1 MGEIPCG
8 CNSTSTI
15 DQTSDVSIAF
25 IFLDFRLEVYICTPI
40 DRTLADPNNTLAWA
54 RVDNQQNAVINMI
67 YGIIDESENEVK
79 DDNASKIVIQDENN
93 YFKVTT
99 IAPNPSLYKNTIKFN
114 GYKNNNSSNA
124 VKSSDSEKVK
134 NTISVY
140 GSTVRPEPMFNPFV
154 DLLNI
159 EKFKGMNLLLAFKF
173 SWQRK

>member
-1 MGEIPCG
+1 M
-8 CNSTSTI
+8 
-15 DQTSDVSIAF
+15 
-25 IFLDFRLEVYICTPI
+25 CTPI

-79 DDNASKIVIQDENN
+79 NDDASKIQSDLEDENN

-99 IAPNPSLYKNTIKFN
+99 IAPNPSLYKNTVKFDS
-114 GYKNNNSSNA
+114 YKNNNSSTA

-134 NTISVY
+134 KKISVY

-159 EKFKGMNLLLAFKF
+159 EKFKGMYLLSRFLGKGHSLEKRYRLKLQEIKARF
-173 SWQRK
+173 SFLLR